1 MSDWKGPT
9 IHQEKQGSR
18 AGSQAS
24 SVASPGRTHLQAGS
38 GGRERGLETAVFCL
52 LTHSRD
58 PLNRQTLVGGRLQS
72 WGVLLLR
79 LWRPHVSM
87 GGVGIKCIRVGA
99 VESGPGVGWGSD
111 QQWVVHVDLKE
122 NKLKPLISL
131 ILAVKEGEEHRL
143 WGQRGLG

>member
-1 MSDWKGPT
+1 MERTHHPPGEAGVQGWKSG
-9 IHQEKQGSR
+9 ILSGL
-18 AGSQAS
+18 
-24 SVASPGRTHLQAGS
+24 PGREHLQAGS

-52 LTHSRD
+52 LTHSETHSADRHWWE
-58 PLNRQTLVGGRLQS
+58 VGCRAG
-72 WGVLLLR
+72 GVLLLR
-79 LWRPHVSM
+79 LRRPHVST

-131 ILAVKEGEEHRL
+131 ILEVKESEEHRL